1 MNTKS
6 VFLCSLVLAIYAYT
20 PCGAQQLP
28 VAAAPLGMPPA
39 SSSDATTNNPDNGSL
54 TPSNWIRYS
63 QPECCNSIGC
73 DGPIKMELYERSG
86 AAFHMG
92 GGDFPTRL
100 DTAGYE
106 LQAGGRSLFFNV
118 PRDAAWVIDLGIVW
132 NSDSSSS
139 SQTIPLNV
147 LVNEAAAGAA
157 ANPVRRDIEVTVRHL
172 YRTAASVGLGR
183 EWYLWAPADQP
194 GSKWR
199 VGADLG
205 GRIGVVR
212 ADFNELTHRTD
223 NMWGAFAAVHSDWEV
238 PCGCCIWTAGVRAEF
253 SYTWTDILQSFNN
266 SDIADISVML
276 NVGVRF

>member
-28 VAAAPLGMPPA
+28 VAAAPLGLPPA
-39 SSSDATTNNPDNGSL
+39 SSSDATSNNADNGSL

-73 DGPIKMELYERSG
+73 DGPIKMELYERTGVS
-86 AAFHMG
+86 FPMG
-92 GGDFPTRL
+92 GGDYPQRL
-100 DTAGYE
+100 NTAGYE
-106 LQAGGRSLFFNV
+106 LQAGGRTLFFN
-118 PRDAAWVIDLGIVW
+118 PSRDAAWVIDLGIDF
-132 NSDSSSS
+132 NSDASSSPDPV
-139 SQTIPLNV
+139 QLNI
-147 LVNEAAAGAA
+147 LVNQGGTT
-157 ANPVRRDIEVTVRHL
+157 PVKRDVEVTIRHL

-205 GRIGVVR
+205 GRVGVVR
-212 ADFNELTHRTD
+212 ADFNEIAHRTD
-223 NMWGAFAAVHSDWEV
+223 NLWGAYAAIHSDWEI
-238 PCGCCIWTAGVRAEF
+238 PCGCCIWMAGVRAEF
-253 SYTWTDILQSFNN
+253 AYTWTDVLQSFNN
-266 SDIADISVML
+266 SDIADISIML